1 MHLKLQE
8 KVLGVALSGMLA
20 LFCPFAAF
28 AGPVEETGSFSEAVH
43 SGDSF
48 DEAIPLDINGSG
60 ASLEPL
66 KGSKLGTELT
76 TTIFKIIADDSGSLS
91 LTVNEFCP
99 GENPGEQTRVPAM
112 LTAYVFDSTQ
122 QNILQTTNWDNSA
135 GGSTEELNLSAGEY
149 YVYISAL
156 FEKIYTDTL
165 ASVTVESSFASQS
178 GSLPGTP
185 DPSPGSTP
193 NPNAIDISSAV
204 IELDNTNFDYTGS
217 EIEPEVKA
225 VRLEG
230 KSLLAGKDYEVSY
243 SDNIN
248 AGTAHCVIT
257 GIGKYSGSVS
267 EPFTIRPLSLTNAV
281 INDIPDQ
288 EWTGSAIEP
297 DVTVSLGGRE
307 LIAGTDYTLS
317 YEDNVDPGS
326 ATVYANGNGNYR
338 GTASKFFNIVDP
350 PTLLKEG
357 VLDTKSSK
365 GADLFSEKWSIEIEE
380 DILAKLSISNRCFLA
395 EGKASP
401 YLIELNNEEQNVSYV
416 WSMDANLSHD
426 YGWLA
431 MPAGKW
437 TLSIIS
443 LTTGYHSVAVRYD
456 TQQVP
461 VNAVAEREHNDSIDE
476 ATPIDV
482 GDRACGSIYN
492 PIDADGK
499 ALVDFDYYKITI
511 DSPQSIEFRLLGIG
525 DAPLLFGLYDE
536 SDTLVE
542 RDDGTALVGKTSN
555 SNNVGSFNT
564 GLLPAGTYYL
574 GIGTSDRS
582 AWGEGYFLY
591 VYNELPFTDVRPHW
605 TNEGFQYDWYYDGV
619 KFVYE
624 KGLIKGYSGTT
635 LFGVGDTLTRAQLAT
650 ILYRN
655 ANPGV
660 SSDSRPSNT
669 TGMPDVKGGEW
680 YTAGVNWAVENGVI
694 NGYADEQ
701 GNRFAF
707 GPDDPVTF
715 EQLITVLANCSAK
728 SEDLSSAQES
738 SKVLSSFKDG
748 QSVSAWAQANMA
760 WAVENGLVSGY
771 DEPDGQYLRPGEEVA
786 RERVAVI
793 LMRAFQSG
801 ILK

>member
-1 MHLKLQE
+1 MNLSFKEKCISVVLSISLGAFVPSAAFASQDEGNDGTGYRQEITLKDAADSAINLPMNE
-8 KVLGVALSGMLA
+8 ALSGTFA
-20 LFCPFAAF
+20 TDEVLFGTTTKLFKVEL
-28 AGPVEETGSFSEAVH
+28 PVE
-43 SGDSF
+43 GDLTTALSV
-48 DEAIPLDINGSG
+48 GYSG
-60 ASLEPL
+60 AVP
-66 KGSKLGTELT
+66 
-76 TTIFKIIADDSGSLS
+76 GSLTS
-91 LTVNEFCP
+91 EFTVDPKEKSMQFKNWSGTNGGTNETLHLQA
-99 GENPGEQTRVPAM
+99 GTYY
-112 LTAYVFDSTQ
+112 LSVFSMSSALSAKTVDISVRADFQ
-122 QNILQTTNWDNSA
+122 PA
-135 GGSTEELNLSAGEY
+135 GGQPVDPE
-149 YVYISAL
+149 
-156 FEKIYTDTL
+156 
-165 ASVTVESSFASQS
+165 
-178 GSLPGTP
+178 
-185 DPSPGSTP
+185 PSPVE
-193 NPNAIDISSAV
+193 IDISSAV
-204 IELDNTNFDYTGS
+204 IELDNTNFDYNGS
-217 EIEPEVKA
+217 EIEPEVTS
-225 VRLEG
+225 VRLKG
-230 KSLLAGKDYEVSY
+230 VTLSAGKDYEVSY
-243 SDNIN
+243 SDNVN
-248 AGTAHCVIT
+248 VGTAHCIIT
-257 GIGKYSGSVS
+257 GIGEYSGSAS
-267 EPFTIRPLSLTNAV
+267 KSFTIAPRYLTEAEISN
-281 INDIPDQ
+281 IPDQ
-288 EWTGSAIEP
+288 KWTGSAIEP

-338 GTASKFFNIVDP
+338 GTASKFFNIVDS

-437 TLSIIS
+437 TLSVIS

-461 VNAVAEREHNDSIDE
+461 VNAVAERERNDSIDE

-591 VYNELPFTDVRPHW
+591 VYNELPFTDVRSHW
-605 TNEGFQYDWYYDGV
+605 TYEGFQYDWYYDGV

-728 SEDLSSAQES
+728 SEDLPSPQES

>member
-1 MHLKLQE
+1 MNLSFKEKCISVVLSISLGAFVPSAAFASQDEGDDGSGFRQEITLKDAADNAINLPLNE
-8 KVLGVALSGMLA
+8 ALSGTFA
-20 LFCPFAAF
+20 TDEVLFGTTTKLFKVEL
-28 AGPVEETGSFSEAVH
+28 PVE
-43 SGDSF
+43 GDLTTALSV
-48 DEAIPLDINGSG
+48 GYSG
-60 ASLEPL
+60 AVP
-66 KGSKLGTELT
+66 
-76 TTIFKIIADDSGSLS
+76 GSLTS
-91 LTVNEFCP
+91 EFTVDPKEKSMQFKNWSGTNGGTNETLHLQA
-99 GENPGEQTRVPAM
+99 GTYY
-112 LTAYVFDSTQ
+112 LSVFSMSSALSAKTVDISVRADFQ
-122 QNILQTTNWDNSA
+122 PA
-135 GGSTEELNLSAGEY
+135 GGQPVDPE
-149 YVYISAL
+149 
-156 FEKIYTDTL
+156 
-165 ASVTVESSFASQS
+165 
-178 GSLPGTP
+178 
-185 DPSPGSTP
+185 PSPVE
-193 NPNAIDISSAV
+193 IDISSAV
-204 IELDNTNFDYTGS
+204 IELDNTNFDYNGS
-217 EIEPEVKA
+217 EIEPEVTS
-225 VRLEG
+225 VRLKG
-230 KSLLAGKDYEVSY
+230 VTLSAGKDYEVSY
-243 SDNIN
+243 SDNVN
-248 AGTAHCVIT
+248 VGTAHCIIT
-257 GIGKYSGSVS
+257 GIGEYSGSAS
-267 EPFTIRPLSLTNAV
+267 KSFTIAPRYLTEAEISN
-281 INDIPDQ
+281 IPDQ

-338 GTASKFFNIVDP
+338 GTVSKFFNIVDP

-461 VNAVAEREHNDSIDE
+461 VNAVAERERNDSIDE

-655 ANPGV
+655 ANPSV

-728 SEDLSSAQES
+728 SEDLPSPQES

-748 QSVSAWAQANMA
+748 QGVSAWAQANMA

>member
-1 MHLKLQE
+1 MDLSFKEKCISIALSISLGAFVPSAAFASQDEGNDGTGYRQEITLKDAADSAINLPLNE
-8 KVLGVALSGMLA
+8 ALSGTFA
-20 LFCPFAAF
+20 TDEVLFGTTTKLFKVEL
-28 AGPVEETGSFSEAVH
+28 PVE
-43 SGDSF
+43 GDLTTALSV
-48 DEAIPLDINGSG
+48 GYSG
-60 ASLEPL
+60 AVP
-66 KGSKLGTELT
+66 
-76 TTIFKIIADDSGSLS
+76 GSLTS
-91 LTVNEFCP
+91 EFTVDPKEKSMQFKNWSGTNGGTNETLHLQA
-99 GENPGEQTRVPAM
+99 GTYY
-112 LTAYVFDSTQ
+112 LSVFSMSSALSAKTVDISVRADFQ
-122 QNILQTTNWDNSA
+122 PA
-135 GGSTEELNLSAGEY
+135 GGQPVDPE
-149 YVYISAL
+149 
-156 FEKIYTDTL
+156 
-165 ASVTVESSFASQS
+165 
-178 GSLPGTP
+178 
-185 DPSPGSTP
+185 PSPVE
-193 NPNAIDISSAV
+193 IDISSAV
-204 IELDNTNFDYTGS
+204 IELDNTNFDYNGS
-217 EIEPEVKA
+217 EIEPEVTS
-225 VRLEG
+225 VRLKG
-230 KSLLAGKDYEVSY
+230 VTLSAGKDYEVSY
-243 SDNIN
+243 SDNVN
-248 AGTAHCVIT
+248 VGTAHCIIT
-257 GIGKYSGSVS
+257 GIGEYSGSAS
-267 EPFTIRPLSLTNAV
+267 KSFTIAPRYLTEAEISN
-281 INDIPDQ
+281 IPDQ
-288 EWTGSAIEP
+288 KWTGSAIEP

-461 VNAVAEREHNDSIDE
+461 VNAVAERERNDSIDE

-728 SEDLSSAQES
+728 SEDLPSAQES

>member
-1 MHLKLQE
+1 MDLSFKEKCISIALSISLGAFVPSAAFASQDEGNDGTGYRQEITLKDAADSAINLPLNE
-8 KVLGVALSGMLA
+8 ALSGTFA
-20 LFCPFAAF
+20 TDEVLFGTTTKLFKVEL
-28 AGPVEETGSFSEAVH
+28 PVE
-43 SGDSF
+43 GDLTTALSV
-48 DEAIPLDINGSG
+48 GYSG
-60 ASLEPL
+60 AVP
-66 KGSKLGTELT
+66 
-76 TTIFKIIADDSGSLS
+76 GSLTS
-91 LTVNEFCP
+91 EFTVDPKEKSMQFKNWSGTNGGTNETLHLQA
-99 GENPGEQTRVPAM
+99 GTYY
-112 LTAYVFDSTQ
+112 LSVFSMSSALSAKTVDISVRADFQ
-122 QNILQTTNWDNSA
+122 PA
-135 GGSTEELNLSAGEY
+135 GGQPVDPE
-149 YVYISAL
+149 
-156 FEKIYTDTL
+156 
-165 ASVTVESSFASQS
+165 
-178 GSLPGTP
+178 
-185 DPSPGSTP
+185 PSPVE
-193 NPNAIDISSAV
+193 IDISSAV
-204 IELDNTNFDYTGS
+204 IELDNTNFDYNGS
-217 EIEPEVKA
+217 EIEPEVTS
-225 VRLEG
+225 VRLKG
-230 KSLLAGKDYEVSY
+230 VTLSAGEDYEVSY
-243 SDNIN
+243 SDNVN
-248 AGTAHCVIT
+248 AGTAHCVIM

-288 EWTGSAIEP
+288 ECTGSAIEP

-443 LTTGYHSVAVRYD
+443 LTTGHHSVAVKYD

-461 VNAVAEREHNDSIDE
+461 VNAVAERERNDSIDE

-728 SEDLSSAQES
+728 SEDLLSAQES

>member
-1 MHLKLQE
+1 MDLSFKEKCISIALSISLGAFVPSAAFASQDEGNDGTGYRQEITLKDAADSAINLPLNE
-8 KVLGVALSGMLA
+8 ALSGTFA
-20 LFCPFAAF
+20 TDEVLFGTTTKLFKVEL
-28 AGPVEETGSFSEAVH
+28 PVE
-43 SGDSF
+43 GDLTTALSV
-48 DEAIPLDINGSG
+48 GYSG
-60 ASLEPL
+60 AVP
-66 KGSKLGTELT
+66 
-76 TTIFKIIADDSGSLS
+76 GSLTS
-91 LTVNEFCP
+91 EFTVDPKEKSMQFKNWSGTNGGTNETLHLQA
-99 GENPGEQTRVPAM
+99 GTYY
-112 LTAYVFDSTQ
+112 LSVFSMSSALSAKTVDISVRADFQ
-122 QNILQTTNWDNSA
+122 PA
-135 GGSTEELNLSAGEY
+135 GGQPVDPE
-149 YVYISAL
+149 
-156 FEKIYTDTL
+156 
-165 ASVTVESSFASQS
+165 
-178 GSLPGTP
+178 
-185 DPSPGSTP
+185 PSPVE
-193 NPNAIDISSAV
+193 IDISSAV
-204 IELDNTNFDYTGS
+204 IELDNTNFDYNGS
-217 EIEPEVKA
+217 EIEPEVTS
-225 VRLEG
+225 VRLKG
-230 KSLLAGKDYEVSY
+230 VTLSAGKDYEVSY
-243 SDNIN
+243 SDNVN
-248 AGTAHCVIT
+248 VGTAHCIIT
-257 GIGKYSGSVS
+257 GIGEYSGSAS
-267 EPFTIRPLSLTNAV
+267 KSFTIAPRYLTEAEISN
-281 INDIPDQ
+281 IPDQ
-288 EWTGSAIEP
+288 KWTGSAIEP

-395 EGKASP
+395 EEKASP

-437 TLSIIS
+437 TLSVIS

-461 VNAVAEREHNDSIDE
+461 VNAVAERERNDSIDE

-591 VYNELPFTDVRPHW
+591 VYNELPFTDVRSHW

-635 LFGVGDTLTRAQLAT
+635 LFGVGDTLTRVQLAT

-728 SEDLSSAQES
+728 SEDLPSAQES

>member
-1 MHLKLQE
+1 MDLSFKEKCISIALSISLGAFVPSAAFASQDEGNDGTGYRQEITLKDAADSAINLPLNE
-8 KVLGVALSGMLA
+8 ALSGTFA
-20 LFCPFAAF
+20 TDEVLFGTTTKLFKVEL
-28 AGPVEETGSFSEAVH
+28 PVE
-43 SGDSF
+43 GDLTTALSV
-48 DEAIPLDINGSG
+48 GYSG
-60 ASLEPL
+60 AVP
-66 KGSKLGTELT
+66 
-76 TTIFKIIADDSGSLS
+76 GSLTS
-91 LTVNEFCP
+91 EFTVDPKEKSMQFKNWSGTNGGTNETLHLQA
-99 GENPGEQTRVPAM
+99 GTYY
-112 LTAYVFDSTQ
+112 LSVFSMSSALSAKTVDISVRADFQ
-122 QNILQTTNWDNSA
+122 PA
-135 GGSTEELNLSAGEY
+135 GGQPVDPE
-149 YVYISAL
+149 
-156 FEKIYTDTL
+156 
-165 ASVTVESSFASQS
+165 
-178 GSLPGTP
+178 
-185 DPSPGSTP
+185 PSPVE
-193 NPNAIDISSAV
+193 IDISSAV
-204 IELDNTNFDYTGS
+204 IELDNTNFDYNGS
-217 EIEPEVKA
+217 EIEPEVTS
-225 VRLEG
+225 VRLKG
-230 KSLLAGKDYEVSY
+230 VTLSAGEDYEVSY
-243 SDNIN
+243 SDNVN
-248 AGTAHCVIT
+248 AGTAHCVIM

-288 EWTGSAIEP
+288 ECTGSAIEP

-461 VNAVAEREHNDSIDE
+461 VNAVAERERNDSIDE

-511 DSPQSIEFRLLGIG
+511 DSPQSVEFRLLGLG
-525 DAPLLFGLYDE
+525 DAPLLLGLYDE

-624 KGLIKGYSGTT
+624 KDLIKGYSGTT

-728 SEDLSSAQES
+728 SEDLPSAQES

>member
-1 MHLKLQE
+1 MNLPFKEKCISVVLSISLGAFVPSAAFASQDEGDEGTGYRQEITLKDAADSAINLPLNE
-8 KVLGVALSGMLA
+8 ALSGTFA
-20 LFCPFAAF
+20 TDEVLFGTTTKLFKVEL
-28 AGPVEETGSFSEAVH
+28 PVE
-43 SGDSF
+43 GDLTTALSV
-48 DEAIPLDINGSG
+48 GYSG
-60 ASLEPL
+60 AVP
-66 KGSKLGTELT
+66 
-76 TTIFKIIADDSGSLS
+76 GSLTS
-91 LTVNEFCP
+91 EFTVDPKEKSMQFKNWSGTNGGTNETLHLQA
-99 GENPGEQTRVPAM
+99 GTYY
-112 LTAYVFDSTQ
+112 LSVFSMSSALSAKTVDISVRADFQ
-122 QNILQTTNWDNSA
+122 PA
-135 GGSTEELNLSAGEY
+135 GGQPVDPE
-149 YVYISAL
+149 
-156 FEKIYTDTL
+156 
-165 ASVTVESSFASQS
+165 
-178 GSLPGTP
+178 
-185 DPSPGSTP
+185 PSPVE
-193 NPNAIDISSAV
+193 IDISSAV
-204 IELDNTNFDYTGS
+204 IELDNTNFDYNGS
-217 EIEPEVKA
+217 EIEPEVTS
-225 VRLEG
+225 VRLKG
-230 KSLLAGKDYEVSY
+230 VTLSAGKDYEVSY
-243 SDNIN
+243 SDNVN
-248 AGTAHCVIT
+248 VGTAHCIIT
-257 GIGKYSGSVS
+257 GIGEYSGSAS
-267 EPFTIRPLSLTNAV
+267 KSFTIAPRYLTEAEISN
-281 INDIPDQ
+281 IPDQ
-288 EWTGSAIEP
+288 KWTGSAIEP

-461 VNAVAEREHNDSIDE
+461 VNAVAERERNDSIDE

-728 SEDLSSAQES
+728 SEDLPSAQES

-760 WAVENGLVSGY
+760 WAVESGLVSGY

>member
-1 MHLKLQE
+1 MDLSFKE
-8 KVLGVALSGMLA
+8 KCISIALSISLGA
-20 LFCPFAAF
+20 FVPSAAF
-28 AGPVEETGSFSEAVH
+28 ASQDEGNDGTGYRQEITLKDAADSAISET
-43 SGDSF
+43 
-48 DEAIPLDINGSG
+48 LG
-60 ASLEPL
+60 ASPVVDSELSPL
-66 KGSKLGTELT
+66 G
-76 TTIFKIIADDSGSLS
+76 
-91 LTVNEFCP
+91 V
-99 GENPGEQTRVPAM
+99 
-112 LTAYVFDSTQ
+112 
-122 QNILQTTNWDNSA
+122 
-135 GGSTEELNLSAGEY
+135 
-149 YVYISAL
+149 
-156 FEKIYTDTL
+156 
-165 ASVTVESSFASQS
+165 
-178 GSLPGTP
+178 
-185 DPSPGSTP
+185 
-193 NPNAIDISSAV
+193 DISSAIV
-204 IELDNTNFDYTGS
+204 SLDYSYYYYTGS
-217 EIEPEVKA
+217 EIEPGVMSVQLKG
-225 VRLEG
+225 VTL
-230 KSLLAGKDYEVSY
+230 SAGKDYEVSY
-243 SDNIN
+243 SDNVN
-248 AGTAHCVIT
+248 AGTAHCIIA
-257 GIGKYSGSVS
+257 GIGEYSGSAS
-267 EPFTIRPLSLTNAV
+267 KSFTIAPRYLTEAEISN
-281 INDIPDQ
+281 IPDQ
-288 EWTGSAIEP
+288 KWTGSAIEP

-416 WSMDANLSHD
+416 WSMGANLSHD

-461 VNAVAEREHNDSIDE
+461 VNAVAERERNDSIDE

-511 DSPQSIEFRLLGIG
+511 DSPQSVEFRLLGIG
-525 DAPLLFGLYDE
+525 DAPLLFGLFDE

-624 KGLIKGYSGTT
+624 KDLIKGYSGTT

-728 SEDLSSAQES
+728 SEDLPSAQES
-738 SKVLSSFKDG
+738 SKVLSSFNDG

-760 WAVENGLVSGY
+760 WAVESGLVSGY

>member
-1 MHLKLQE
+1 MDLSFKE
-8 KVLGVALSGMLA
+8 KCISIALSISLGA
-20 LFCPFAAF
+20 FVPSAAF
-28 AGPVEETGSFSEAVH
+28 ASQDEGNDGTGYRQEITLKDAADSAINLPLNEALSDTFATDEVLFGTTTKLFKVELPVE
-43 SGDSF
+43 GDLTTALSV
-48 DEAIPLDINGSG
+48 GYSG
-60 ASLEPL
+60 AVP
-66 KGSKLGTELT
+66 
-76 TTIFKIIADDSGSLS
+76 GSLTS
-91 LTVNEFCP
+91 EFTVDPKEKSMQFKNWSGTNGGTNETLHLQA
-99 GENPGEQTRVPAM
+99 GTYY
-112 LTAYVFDSTQ
+112 LSVFSMSSALSAKTVDISVRADFQ
-122 QNILQTTNWDNSA
+122 PA
-135 GGSTEELNLSAGEY
+135 GGQPVDPE
-149 YVYISAL
+149 
-156 FEKIYTDTL
+156 
-165 ASVTVESSFASQS
+165 
-178 GSLPGTP
+178 
-185 DPSPGSTP
+185 PSPVE
-193 NPNAIDISSAV
+193 IDISSAV
-204 IELDNTNFDYTGS
+204 IELDNTNFDYNGS
-217 EIEPEVKA
+217 EIEPEVTS
-225 VRLEG
+225 VRLKG
-230 KSLLAGKDYEVSY
+230 VTLSAGKDYEVSY
-243 SDNIN
+243 SDNVN
-248 AGTAHCVIT
+248 VGTAHCIIT
-257 GIGKYSGSVS
+257 GIGEYSGSAS
-267 EPFTIRPLSLTNAV
+267 KSFTIAPRYLTEAEISN
-281 INDIPDQ
+281 IPDQ
-288 EWTGSAIEP
+288 KWTGSAIEP

-416 WSMDANLSHD
+416 WSMDANLFHD

-461 VNAVAEREHNDSIDE
+461 VNAVAERERNDSIDE

-728 SEDLSSAQES
+728 SEDLPSAQES

-748 QSVSAWAQANMA
+748 QSASAWAQANMA

>member
-1 MHLKLQE
+1 MNLPFKEKCISVVLSISLGAFVPSAAFASQDEGDEGTGYRQEITLKDAADSAINLPLNE
-8 KVLGVALSGMLA
+8 ALSGTFA
-20 LFCPFAAF
+20 TDEVLFGTTTKLFKVEL
-28 AGPVEETGSFSEAVH
+28 PVE
-43 SGDSF
+43 GDLTTALSV
-48 DEAIPLDINGSG
+48 GYSG
-60 ASLEPL
+60 AVP
-66 KGSKLGTELT
+66 
-76 TTIFKIIADDSGSLS
+76 GSLTS
-91 LTVNEFCP
+91 EFTVDPKEKSMQFKNWSGTNGGTNETLHLQA
-99 GENPGEQTRVPAM
+99 GTYY
-112 LTAYVFDSTQ
+112 LSVFSMSSALSAKTVDISVRADFQ
-122 QNILQTTNWDNSA
+122 PA
-135 GGSTEELNLSAGEY
+135 GGQPVDPE
-149 YVYISAL
+149 
-156 FEKIYTDTL
+156 
-165 ASVTVESSFASQS
+165 
-178 GSLPGTP
+178 
-185 DPSPGSTP
+185 PSPVE
-193 NPNAIDISSAV
+193 IDISSAV
-204 IELDNTNFDYTGS
+204 IELDNTNFDYNGS
-217 EIEPEVKA
+217 EIEPEVTS
-225 VRLEG
+225 VRLKG
-230 KSLLAGKDYEVSY
+230 VMLSAGKDYEVSY
-243 SDNIN
+243 SDNVN
-248 AGTAHCVIT
+248 VGTAHCIIT
-257 GIGKYSGSVS
+257 GIGEYSGSAS
-267 EPFTIRPLSLTNAV
+267 KSFTIAPRYLTEAEISN
-281 INDIPDQ
+281 IPDQ
-288 EWTGSAIEP
+288 KWTGSAIEP

-461 VNAVAEREHNDSIDE
+461 VNAVAERERNDSIDE

-619 KFVYE
+619 KFVYG

-728 SEDLSSAQES
+728 SEDLPSAQES

-771 DEPDGQYLRPGEEVA
+771 DEPDGQYLCPGEEVA

>member
-1 MHLKLQE
+1 MDLSFKEKCISIALSISLGAFVPSAAFASQDEGNDGTGYRQEITLKDAADSAINLPLNE
-8 KVLGVALSGMLA
+8 ALSGTFA
-20 LFCPFAAF
+20 TDEVLFGTTTKLFKVEL
-28 AGPVEETGSFSEAVH
+28 PVE
-43 SGDSF
+43 GDLTTALSV
-48 DEAIPLDINGSG
+48 GYSG
-60 ASLEPL
+60 AVP
-66 KGSKLGTELT
+66 
-76 TTIFKIIADDSGSLS
+76 GSLTS
-91 LTVNEFCP
+91 EFTVDPKEKSMQFKNWSGTNGGTNETLHLQA
-99 GENPGEQTRVPAM
+99 GTYY
-112 LTAYVFDSTQ
+112 LSVFSMSSALSAKTVDISVRADFQ
-122 QNILQTTNWDNSA
+122 PA
-135 GGSTEELNLSAGEY
+135 GGQPVDPE
-149 YVYISAL
+149 
-156 FEKIYTDTL
+156 
-165 ASVTVESSFASQS
+165 
-178 GSLPGTP
+178 
-185 DPSPGSTP
+185 PSPVE
-193 NPNAIDISSAV
+193 IDISSAV
-204 IELDNTNFDYTGS
+204 IELDNTNFDYNGS
-217 EIEPEVKA
+217 EIEPEVTS
-225 VRLEG
+225 VRLKG
-230 KSLLAGKDYEVSY
+230 VTLSAGEDYEVSY
-243 SDNIN
+243 SDNVN
-248 AGTAHCVIT
+248 AGTAHCIIT
-257 GIGKYSGSVS
+257 GIGEYSGSAS
-267 EPFTIRPLSLTNAV
+267 KLFTIAPRYLTEAEISN
-281 INDIPDQ
+281 IPDQ

-338 GTASKFFNIVDP
+338 GTASKFFNIVDS

-380 DILAKLSISNRCFLA
+380 DILAKFLISNRCFLA

-416 WSMDANLSHD
+416 WSIDANLSHD

-461 VNAVAEREHNDSIDE
+461 VNAVAERENNDSIDE

-680 YTAGVNWAVENGVI
+680 YTAGVNWAVKNGVI

-728 SEDLSSAQES
+728 SEDLPSAQES

>member
-1 MHLKLQE
+1 MDLSFKEKCISIALSISLGAFVPSAAFASQDEGNDGTGYRQEITLKDAADSAINLPLNE
-8 KVLGVALSGMLA
+8 ALSGTFA
-20 LFCPFAAF
+20 TDEVLFGTTTKLFKVEL
-28 AGPVEETGSFSEAVH
+28 PVE
-43 SGDSF
+43 GDLTTALSV
-48 DEAIPLDINGSG
+48 GYSG
-60 ASLEPL
+60 AVP
-66 KGSKLGTELT
+66 
-76 TTIFKIIADDSGSLS
+76 GSLTS
-91 LTVNEFCP
+91 EFTVDPKEKSMQFKNWSGTNGGTNETLHLQA
-99 GENPGEQTRVPAM
+99 GTYY
-112 LTAYVFDSTQ
+112 LSVFSMSSALSAKTVDISVRADFQ
-122 QNILQTTNWDNSA
+122 PA
-135 GGSTEELNLSAGEY
+135 GGQPVDPE
-149 YVYISAL
+149 
-156 FEKIYTDTL
+156 
-165 ASVTVESSFASQS
+165 
-178 GSLPGTP
+178 
-185 DPSPGSTP
+185 PSPVE
-193 NPNAIDISSAV
+193 IDISSAV
-204 IELDNTNFDYTGS
+204 IELDNTNFDYNGS
-217 EIEPEVKA
+217 EIEPEVTS
-225 VRLEG
+225 VRLKG
-230 KSLLAGKDYEVSY
+230 VTLSAGKDYEVSY
-243 SDNIN
+243 SDNVN
-248 AGTAHCVIT
+248 VGTAHCIIT
-257 GIGKYSGSVS
+257 GIGEYSGSAS
-267 EPFTIRPLSLTNAV
+267 KSFTIAPRYLTEAEISN
-281 INDIPDQ
+281 IPDQ
-288 EWTGSAIEP
+288 KWTGSAIEP

-431 MPAGKW
+431 LPAGKW

-536 SDTLVE
+536 SGTLVE

-605 TNEGFQYDWYYDGV
+605 TYEGFQYDWYYDGV

-655 ANPGV
+655 ANSGV

-728 SEDLSSAQES
+728 SEDLPSAQES

>member
-1 MHLKLQE
+1 MDLSFKEKCISIALSISLGAFVPSAAFASQDEGNDGTGYRQEITLKDAADSAINLPLNE
-8 KVLGVALSGMLA
+8 ALSGTFA
-20 LFCPFAAF
+20 TDEVLFGTTTKLFKVEL
-28 AGPVEETGSFSEAVH
+28 PVE
-43 SGDSF
+43 GDLTTALSV
-48 DEAIPLDINGSG
+48 GYSG
-60 ASLEPL
+60 AVP
-66 KGSKLGTELT
+66 
-76 TTIFKIIADDSGSLS
+76 GSLTS
-91 LTVNEFCP
+91 EFTVDPKEKSMQFKNWSGTNGGTNETLHLQA
-99 GENPGEQTRVPAM
+99 GTYY
-112 LTAYVFDSTQ
+112 LSVFSMSSALSAKTVDISVRADFQ
-122 QNILQTTNWDNSA
+122 PA
-135 GGSTEELNLSAGEY
+135 GGQPVDPE
-149 YVYISAL
+149 
-156 FEKIYTDTL
+156 
-165 ASVTVESSFASQS
+165 
-178 GSLPGTP
+178 
-185 DPSPGSTP
+185 PSPVE
-193 NPNAIDISSAV
+193 IDISSAV
-204 IELDNTNFDYTGS
+204 IELDNTNFDYNGS
-217 EIEPEVKA
+217 EIEPEVTS
-225 VRLEG
+225 VRLKG
-230 KSLLAGKDYEVSY
+230 VTLSAGKDYEVSY
-243 SDNIN
+243 SDNVN
-248 AGTAHCVIT
+248 VGTAHCIIT
-257 GIGKYSGSVS
+257 GIGEYSGSAS
-267 EPFTIRPLSLTNAV
+267 KSFTIAPRYLTEAEISN
-281 INDIPDQ
+281 IPDQ
-288 EWTGSAIEP
+288 KWTGSAIEP

-461 VNAVAEREHNDSIDE
+461 VNAVAERERNDSIDE

-511 DSPQSIEFRLLGIG
+511 DLPQSIEFRLLGIG

-728 SEDLSSAQES
+728 SEDLPSAQES
-738 SKVLSSFKDG
+738 SKVLSSFNDG

>member
-1 MHLKLQE
+1 MDLSFKEKCISIALSISLGAFVPSAAFASQDEGNDGTGYRQEITLKDAADNAINLPLNE
-8 KVLGVALSGMLA
+8 ALSGTFA
-20 LFCPFAAF
+20 TDEVFFGTTTKLFKVEL
-28 AGPVEETGSFSEAVH
+28 PVE
-43 SGDSF
+43 GDLTTALSV
-48 DEAIPLDINGSG
+48 GYSG
-60 ASLEPL
+60 AVPE
-66 KGSKLGTELT
+66 
-76 TTIFKIIADDSGSLS
+76 S
-91 LTVNEFCP
+91 LTSEFTVDPKEKSMQFKNWSGTNGGTNETLHLQA
-99 GENPGEQTRVPAM
+99 GTYY
-112 LTAYVFDSTQ
+112 LSVFSMSSALSAKTVDISVRADFQ
-122 QNILQTTNWDNSA
+122 PA
-135 GGSTEELNLSAGEY
+135 GGQPVDPE
-149 YVYISAL
+149 
-156 FEKIYTDTL
+156 
-165 ASVTVESSFASQS
+165 
-178 GSLPGTP
+178 
-185 DPSPGSTP
+185 PSPVE
-193 NPNAIDISSAV
+193 IDISSAV
-204 IELDNTNFDYTGS
+204 IELDNTNFDYSGS
-217 EIEPEVKA
+217 EIEPEVTS
-225 VRLEG
+225 VRLKG
-230 KSLLAGKDYEVSY
+230 VTLSAGKDYEVSY
-243 SDNIN
+243 SDNVN
-248 AGTAHCVIT
+248 VGTAHCIIT
-257 GIGKYSGSVS
+257 GIGEYSGSAS
-267 EPFTIRPLSLTNAV
+267 KSFTIAPRYLTEAEISN
-281 INDIPDQ
+281 IPDQ
-288 EWTGSAIEP
+288 KWTGSAIEP

-338 GTASKFFNIVDP
+338 GTASKFFNIVDS

-461 VNAVAEREHNDSIDE
+461 VNAVAERERNDSIDE

-728 SEDLSSAQES
+728 SEDLPSAQES